1 MHLIPGGH
9 GNDATHGRPA
19 ATSQDIKVTRAIADR
34 VVVMRSGKFVGQGQ
48 GNNVFCPP
56 NQPHKGARLASVP
69 NRALGE
75 LDHFNAKHM
84 AKVP

>member
-19 ATSQDIKVTRAIADR
+19 ATTQDIKVTRAVADW

-84 AKVP
+84 AKEP